1 VNAIVPAVK
10 QAAIKSV
17 ATYLDVA
24 TDTLRNAS
32 DSAQQLGKD
41 AVSNIKKFFQKQ

>member
-1 VNAIVPAVK
+1 
-10 QAAIKSV
+10 
-17 ATYLDVA
+17 
-24 TDTLRNAS
+24 LRNVS